1 MLWYFTNMELKKFRY
16 FNPVKIYFGDNIEKG
31 IKEFIEIYGKNIIIV
46 TGKKSQFENGN
57 YQIISNILKRYNIDY
72 TLWNKI
78 SPNARYNE
86 IDETISLKG
95 NCNSIIALG
104 GGSVIDSAK
113 CIGAVIRN
121 HKDIRSLLNKGN
133 FNNLPILAI
142 PTTAGTGSSVTQ
154 YSVLMDKKNNDKRGF
169 AHKTFFPKTAI
180 ISPNFTMSMPA
191 KLTANTGLDALTHLI
206 ESYLST
212 RANPISDI
220 MALKGIKLIKENLL
234 TAYRESENGD
244 ARTNMAMASL
254 LGGLAISQTGTILLH
269 ALGYPLT
276 VYYDIPHGLANA
288 IMLMPFIEF
297 MEEISVKRLHDIL
310 SILSL
315 PELKDIF
322 NTLNI
327 KTSLKE
333 YNIGEDIIDVFTNNV
348 MDKKNLKY
356 TPFEI
361 NEKIVTNL
369 YRKIL

>member
-1 MLWYFTNMELKKFRY
+1 MELKKFRY
-16 FNPVKIYFGDNIEKG
+16 FNPVNIYFGDNIEKG
-31 IKEFIEIYGKNIIIV
+31 IKEFIELYGKNIIIV

-57 YQIISNILKRYNIDY
+57 YQIISNILKQYNVDF
-72 TLWNKI
+72 TLWNRI
-78 SPNARYNE
+78 SPNARYDE

-95 NCNSIIALG
+95 NYNSIIALG
-104 GGSVIDSAK
+104 GGSVLDSAK

-121 HKDIRSLLNKGN
+121 RKDIRSLLNDGD
-133 FNNLPILAI
+133 FDNLPILAI

-154 YSVLMDKKNNDKRGF
+154 YSVLMDKNNNDKRGF
-169 AHKTFFPKTAI
+169 AHKTFFPETAI
-180 ISPNFTMSMPA
+180 ISPGFTMSMPA

-220 MALKGIKLIKENLL
+220 MALKGIKLIKENLFA
-234 TAYRESENGD
+234 AYSESENGD

-276 VYYDIPHGLANA
+276 IYYDIPHGLANA
-288 IMLMPFIEF
+288 IMLIPFIEF
-297 MEEISVKRLHDIL
+297 MEKIKVKRLHDIL

-315 PELKDIF
+315 PELKDMF
-322 NTLNI
+322 DKLNI
-327 KTSLKE
+327 KTGLKE
-333 YNIGEDIIDVFTNNV
+333 YGIGEDIIDVFTNNV
-348 MDKKNLKY
+348 MDKKNLKS

-361 NEKIVTNL
+361 NEEVVIKL
-369 YRKIL
+369 YRKSL